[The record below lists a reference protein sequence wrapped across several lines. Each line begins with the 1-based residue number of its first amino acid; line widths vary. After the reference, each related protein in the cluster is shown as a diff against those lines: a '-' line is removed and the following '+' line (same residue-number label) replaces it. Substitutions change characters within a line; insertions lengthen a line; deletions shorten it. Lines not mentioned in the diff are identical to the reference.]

1 MGSLSVKMGII
12 SDIIVVILKVFFI
25 VIVFSIN
32 FKKVVL
38 LLFIKILVGWWLNI
52 KNVEDIF
59 IKAAVIYVE
68 IFVVDIM
75 FRFISV
81 IKNRV
86 VLEIVVI
93 LAVSLFI
100 LLIKFII
107 VVILKS

>member
-1 MGSLSVKMGII
+1 M
-12 SDIIVVILKVFFI
+12 
-25 VIVFSIN
+25 
-32 FKKVVL
+32 
-38 LLFIKILVGWWLNI
+38 NI

-59 IKAAVIYVE
+59 IKVVVIYVE

-93 LAVSLFI
+93 LVVSLFI